1 MSDRNTGAWVFAV
14 MAMVAVVAAFIVG
27 TATVGED
34 FAIPAMIV
42 GAIVL
47 AVGLRSPLAHALV
60 EHLRSGGQ
68 TVPDDATLAELD
80 ELRAR
85 MVELEERVDFAERL
99 LAGTQ
104 APERIAAPPAR
115 EQR

>member
-42 GAIVL
+42 GGIVL
-47 AVGLRSPLAHALV
+47 TIGLRSPLAHALI

-68 TVPDDATLAELD
+68 TPVDDATLAELD

-85 MVELEERVDFAERL
+85 MAELEERQEFTERL
-99 LAGTQ
+99 LTRA
-104 APERIAAPPAR
+104 AEPVERLPR
-115 EQR
+115 EQS